1 MDRYRL
7 TSSLP
12 RGEGRGVTDN
22 GALKLQLATVFL
34 LSVVLVFEAVTGLDD
49 RITRASLLNGTIA
62 AAITNALFL

>member
-1 MDRYRL
+1 M
-7 TSSLP
+7 
-12 RGEGRGVTDN
+12 TDN

>member
-12 RGEGRGVTDN
+12 GGVTDN